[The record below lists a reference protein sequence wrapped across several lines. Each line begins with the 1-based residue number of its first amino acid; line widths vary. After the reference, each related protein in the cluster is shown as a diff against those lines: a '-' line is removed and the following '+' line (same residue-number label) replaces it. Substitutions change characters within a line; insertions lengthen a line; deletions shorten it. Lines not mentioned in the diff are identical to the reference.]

1 MATTS
6 DVRGIGIRFFRTHS
20 RIDLSGRRKGK
31 ERCIDCTALEG
42 HSEQRL
48 MCQADRPSFDEFGN
62 MQLDEAAAAAA
73 ASSSRTSMPVAA
85 VNYDAFPGGDVTQ
98 RQSRTA
104 VYSFDPSIPAGHGRG
119 LGPSYDQVSWSPALS
134 QRSRL
139 ASDDDAL
146 ARSDPRHAS
155 TIVRLDERKA
165 HKYRPLTSS
174 LREDTATGTGDR
186 VALLTL
192 TCK

>member
-1 MATTS
+1 
-6 DVRGIGIRFFRTHS
+6 
-20 RIDLSGRRKGK
+20 
-31 ERCIDCTALEG
+31 
-42 HSEQRL
+42 

-62 MQLDEAAAAAA
+62 MRLDEEEAAAAST

-104 VYSFDPSIPAGHGRG
+104 VYSFDPSTPAGHGRG

-165 HKYRPLTSS
+165 RKYRPLTSS
-174 LREDTATGTGDR
+174 LREDTATGTGGR